1 MKLLRRFRP
10 GIAVIDPA
18 GSISTLSAPHYLN
31 SGGVASL
38 IAGQLEIT
46 PMLAL
51 WLPILLSA
59 VFVFILS
66 GIFHMALPWHKSDY
80 QKLPDEEGVRAALQR
95 FDVPPG
101 DYTMPMCGDG
111 NYNSPEFKAKLD
123 AGPNWV
129 MTVLPKGS
137 FNMGLTFVQ
146 WFVFLLV
153 VNFLVAYVAVHAVG
167 ANTHY
172 LGVFRI
178 VGAVAFLAYA
188 GAQWPQSIWMRRKWS
203 TTVKCTVDGLAYGLV
218 TAGTF
223 AWLWPR

>member
-1 MKLLRRFRP
+1 
-10 GIAVIDPA
+10 
-18 GSISTLSAPHYLN
+18 
-31 SGGVASL
+31 
-38 IAGQLEIT
+38 
-46 PMLAL
+46 MLGL

-59 VFVFILS
+59 LFVFILS
-66 GIFHMALPWHKSDY
+66 AVVHMALPWHKSDF
-80 QKLPDEEGVRAALQR
+80 QKLPDEEKVRDALR
-95 FDVPPG
+95 PFDVPPG
-101 DYTMPMCGDG
+101 DYMVPMCDGG

-129 MTVLPKGS
+129 VTAMPKGQMM
-137 FNMGLTFVQ
+137 MGATFLQ
-146 WFVFLLV
+146 WFVYLV
-153 VNFLVAYVAVHAVG
+153 IVNAFVAYVASRSVG
-167 ANTHY
+167 MGTHY

-203 TTVKCTVDGLAYGLV
+203 TTVKMTVDGFLYALV